1 MSEKSATLASVSC
14 KPGASMMQQI
24 TVVTS
29 RRMAYLI
36 NWNQV
41 ITCTMYTKLC
51 VLLLI
56 AYMILLAMEEL
67 HMLGQH
73 WQIAQAAEPKQ
84 LKRKKLKICWQVF
97 ISDLISNVQ
106 ESIPGCSAAQGD
118 DGPHC
123 WPLYKFTFSSNL
135 KFSWSVGSTYQVWLW
150 PDTNIRFDK
159 SLAPPMKKSWIF
171 DNCSDRQTFR
181 PLFKSQKVPTTRS

>member
-1 MSEKSATLASVSC
+1 MRRTKRIWEGPGEHTCGWMSEKSATLASVSC

-41 ITCTMYTKLC
+41 ITCTIYTQLC

-84 LKRKKLKICWQVF
+84 LKRRKVKTLSSLYFRFHQMSRNLCIVYNYTRLQCC
-97 ISDLISNVQ
+97 
-106 ESIPGCSAAQGD
+106 PGRW
-118 DGPHC
+118 
-123 WPLYKFTFSSNL
+123 WP
-135 KFSWSVGSTYQVWLW
+135 
-150 PDTNIRFDK
+150 
-159 SLAPPMKKSWIF
+159 
-171 DNCSDRQTFR
+171 
-181 PLFKSQKVPTTRS
+181 PLLTTL